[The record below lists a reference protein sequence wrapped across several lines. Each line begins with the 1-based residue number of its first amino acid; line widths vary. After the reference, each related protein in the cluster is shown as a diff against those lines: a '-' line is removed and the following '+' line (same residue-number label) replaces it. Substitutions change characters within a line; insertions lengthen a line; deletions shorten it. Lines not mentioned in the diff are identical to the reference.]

1 MSEIQDNRIILSID
15 LKKYRLR
22 IYRTALKQLG
32 NPAFIQLLISPKD
45 NAIIIMGC
53 EEHIPGGQE
62 IRVVFD
68 KPSTAGTFDIYS
80 KELISRL
87 KKQFTGLDA
96 KGLYRLNGTFRP
108 DDGYVCFP
116 LSTLSRAEEPH
127 A

>member
-1 MSEIQDNRIILSID
+1 MSERPDNRIVLSID
-15 LKKYRLR
+15 LKKDRLR
-22 IYRTALKQLG
+22 VHRTALKLLG
-32 NPAFIQLLISPKD
+32 CPAYVQLLVSLRD

-53 EEHIPGGQE
+53 DEHTPGSQD

-87 KKQFTGLDA
+87 RKQFTGLD
-96 KGLYRLNGTFRP
+96 KMGLYRLSGTFLEEE
-108 DDGYVCFP
+108 GYVCFP
-116 LSTLSRAEEPH
+116 LSTLSRVEENH